1 MIVKENTNIVQAN
14 FMIENRPKFT
24 KDETRLYLTIIGAVN
39 KEDTDFK
46 PLEIPVS
53 EFAELWGMD
62 SSAAYRKI
70 KTALRGLVQ
79 KEFFIEGVNQS
90 TGKMRFLSASY
101 LSMAAY
107 EEGQGYATV
116 EISQAFKPYLIA
128 LKEKYT
134 QYVLENIMNL
144 TTVNAIRN
152 YELLKQ
158 YESLGVRVF
167 TVEEYKKALNIE
179 NKYSLNADLRRYVLE
194 PAAKEIN
201 QNTDILID
209 YEIAGRGKKSKIK
222 FTISQNKKIAELS
235 ASELEEIDENQM
247 TIDDVLYDKD
257 NDEARVDH
265 IEISDEQALLDARD
279 RRGKI
284 CAGFDDKIF
293 DEFTD
298 EQLAELRSLAGDMI
312 DPNDVFREQ
321 SILGDL
327 ITAKEV
333 VVSTYIR
340 RKILMCNARGS
351 EVKNRYGF
359 IKGAV
364 AENWR

>member
-14 FMIENRPKFT
+14 FLIENRPRFT

-39 KEDTDFK
+39 KDDTDFK

-62 SSAAYRKI
+62 ISAAYRKI

-79 KEFFIEGVNQS
+79 KEFFIEGVNQN

-158 YESLGVRVF
+158 YESLGVRIF
-167 TVEEYKKALNIE
+167 TVEEYKKALKIE

-194 PAAKEIN
+194 PAVEEIN
-201 QNTDILID
+201 KNTDIMID
-209 YEIAGRGKKSKIK
+209 YEITGRGQKAKIK
-222 FTISQNKKIAELS
+222 FAISQNKKSAELP

-247 TIDDVLYDKD
+247 TIFDDFDEEKKAELY
-257 NDEARVDH
+257 EARENICDGFGH
-265 IEISDEQALLDARD
+265 EIFA
-279 RRGKI
+279 
-284 CAGFDDKIF
+284 
-293 DEFTD
+293 EFTL
-298 EQLAELRSLAGDMI
+298 EQLEELKRLAWDNVDRDIVDKYDAEGCGLLLAHKLAVT
-312 DPNDVFREQ
+312 N
-321 SILGDL
+321 
-327 ITAKEV
+327 
-333 VVSTYIR
+333 YIHS
-340 RKILMCNARGS
+340 KILYCNAYK
-351 EVKNRYGF
+351 EPVPHRYSF
-359 IKGAV
+359 IRKAV

>member
-14 FMIENRPKFT
+14 FLIENRPKFT

-39 KEDTDFK
+39 KDDTDFK

-53 EFAELWGMD
+53 EFADLWGMD

-79 KEFFIEGVNQS
+79 KEFFIEGINQN
-90 TGKMRFLSASY
+90 TGKKRFLSAAY

-116 EISQAFKPYLIA
+116 EISQSFKPYLIA

-158 YESLGVRVF
+158 YESLGVRIF
-167 TVEEYKKALNIE
+167 TVEEYKKALKIE
-179 NKYSLNADLRRYVLE
+179 NKYSLNADLRRYVLN
-194 PAAKEIN
+194 PAVEEIN
-201 QNTDILID
+201 QNTDISVE

-222 FTISQNKKIAELS
+222 FTIELKNQTQKTVL
-235 ASELEEIDENQM
+235 AAANEDSEEDDNQL
-247 TIDDVLYDKD
+247 T
-257 NDEARVDH
+257 
-265 IEISDEQALLDARD
+265 
-279 RRGKI
+279 
-284 CAGFDDKIF
+284 FDDIL
-293 DEFTD
+293 DRDVPSHLEILIDQLPEFSN
-298 EQLAELRSLAGDMI
+298 EQLDLLFVLAQPHVPLDVKTASPYDVRVSRYIIQKVKLMDSQKKPVASAARFKWLR
-312 DPNDVFREQ
+312 
-321 SILGDL
+321 
-327 ITAKEV
+327 
-333 VVSTYIR
+333 
-340 RKILMCNARGS
+340 
-351 EVKNRYGF
+351 
-359 IKGAV
+359 GAV
-364 AENWR
+364 SENWQ